1 MEQYLA
7 FVGGKPLAQIVPP
20 VATPQVQSPAK
31 TTPQPPAAA
40 PPPVVTPPPAA
51 KPVQQP
57 ALPPGPTQK
66 EKDAL
71 VATLTAHKDTFPSM
85 TPHSLP
91 SLMNSPFDSP
101 TTCSLTPSYFS
112 LPFSQQID
120 QVPNVRKDLR

>member
-1 MEQYLA
+1 MQQYLA
-7 FVGGKPLAQIVPP
+7 FVDQIMSPP
-20 VATPQVQSPAK
+20 T
-31 TTPQPPAAA
+31 
-40 PPPVVTPPPAA
+40 VVTPPPA
-51 KPVQQP
+51 KPVPQP

-71 VATLTAHKDTFPSM
+71 VATLTAQKDTFPSI
-85 TPHSLP
+85 TPYSLS
-91 SLMNSPFDSP
+91 SLMNFPVDSP

>member
-91 SLMNSPFDSP
+91 
-101 TTCSLTPSYFS
+101 FS
-112 LPFSQQID
+112 L
-120 QVPNVRKDLR
+120 